1 MRSPEPSSAVVRERS
16 RDLLG
21 LLRDIIVTS
30 GARVYSTLVS
40 LVALML
46 TARWLGPDGRGV
58 VVVVTTWVTLF
69 SSIGYLSLG
78 QVCVHRAANEPD
90 QQWIGPAL
98 GALATVAVTA
108 TLFGWVAISVLYAL
122 ARHKLFAG
130 IPLGALTLG
139 FAALPLAIWEQYGSA
154 LLSVIGKLGIYN
166 INQVVGRTL
175 SLAILLITILGLGL
189 GIYGFLIAYVAG
201 QLAVS
206 SAGAAVLVRH
216 ARGRLKGGLKAVGW
230 LVRDGLKIHLN
241 AIGVLL
247 FSGADIIMLQY
258 FRGPPEAG
266 IFQLPMQLFLALLLV
281 PQSAQLALQSRV
293 SGRSRGEFW
302 REHRAIM
309 VAVIGGMAGIAVILW
324 LLAPWLILL
333 VGSRRF
339 EGSAAVFRILLLGV
353 PGACF
358 NTMMQIQWVIRGRF
372 LLISGITL
380 TTGVLNCLLNL
391 ILIPAYGSHGAAIA
405 TVAGLYLIP
414 VSSSAVLVWHVS
426 RESAHETGRG

>member
-130 IPLGALTLG
+130 IPGMPA
-139 FAALPLAIWEQYGSA
+139 
-154 LLSVIGKLGIYN
+154 N
-166 INQVVGRTL
+166 
-175 SLAILLITILGLGL
+175 SLC
-189 GIYGFLIAYVAG
+189 
-201 QLAVS
+201 
-206 SAGAAVLVRH
+206 R
-216 ARGRLKGGLKAVGW
+216 ARA
-230 LVRDGLKIHLN
+230 
-241 AIGVLL
+241 
-247 FSGADIIMLQY
+247 
-258 FRGPPEAG
+258 
-266 IFQLPMQLFLALLLV
+266 
-281 PQSAQLALQSRV
+281 
-293 SGRSRGEFW
+293 
-302 REHRAIM
+302 
-309 VAVIGGMAGIAVILW
+309 
-324 LLAPWLILL
+324 
-333 VGSRRF
+333 
-339 EGSAAVFRILLLGV
+339 
-353 PGACF
+353 
-358 NTMMQIQWVIRGRF
+358 
-372 LLISGITL
+372 
-380 TTGVLNCLLNL
+380 
-391 ILIPAYGSHGAAIA
+391 
-405 TVAGLYLIP
+405 
-414 VSSSAVLVWHVS
+414 
-426 RESAHETGRG
+426 